1 MCLSSHLTMLITLIL
16 IVDLVPL
23 SLHCCYNRHE
33 ALLEIFLMQNF
44 NQEHL
49 FLSYLRTWYRQRIPS
64 YTSQYWWSLHLT
76 RWVLAKFS
84 MYLLSWI
91 VLKMFLR
98 NTIDD
103 WTRFHCPCIR
113 GFISCITHDQV
124 HFLCF
129 EVAVLIIHQSKGNCE
144 LQIQT
149 FREFS
154 AQTSYSQKWSQK
166 ILLTALMFSVP
177 SLKQKPNSVYEEKK
191 MQLI

>member
-1 MCLSSHLTMLITLIL
+1 LFQFQSVLHRIHAIKFPWHLMCLSSHLTMLITLIL

-103 WTRFHCPCIR
+103 WTRFHCPCIS
-113 GFISCITHDQV
+113 GFISCISYLV
-124 HFLCF
+124 WIASSRI
-129 EVAVLIIHQSKGNCE
+129 EVREWSSTSSGTFSLFWGCSIDNTP
-144 LQIQT
+144 IQG
-149 FREFS
+149 
-154 AQTSYSQKWSQK
+154 
-166 ILLTALMFSVP
+166 
-177 SLKQKPNSVYEEKK
+177 
-191 MQLI
+191 